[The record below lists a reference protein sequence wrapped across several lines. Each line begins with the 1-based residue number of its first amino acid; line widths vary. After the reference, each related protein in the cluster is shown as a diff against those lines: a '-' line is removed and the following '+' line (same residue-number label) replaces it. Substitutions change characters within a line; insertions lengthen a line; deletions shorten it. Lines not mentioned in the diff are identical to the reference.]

1 MIIFC
6 SFVHIKVMKFR
17 YRRQSA
23 AKVLPPSVG
32 IAKTRKRVQQA
43 RNRRKLF
50 MDMDEHDF
58 EQPEQQETLREVEQ
72 GHDAMDIFLADDWD
86 DEEERQVKI

>member
-1 MIIFC
+1 
-6 SFVHIKVMKFR
+6 
-17 YRRQSA
+17 
-23 AKVLPPSVG
+23 
-32 IAKTRKRVQQA
+32 
-43 RNRRKLF
+43 